1 MKGVKNMKNIK
12 TKSTVSTT
20 SATSMKAGKI
30 VEILSAAIPISET
43 WGGRESYGANFLV
56 NNNNDIKKIL
66 YCVTATREVVQY
78 FQENGY
84 DLLISHH
91 PFGQSSVPQLIYHTA
106 LDCCKGGLN
115 DMWRDFLEMKN
126 AKHFSQNLGWVGE
139 IDPISFDDL
148 VAKVE
153 AWLGYKA
160 IGKKYSDGKMITSV
174 VICTGLGGLVYD
186 EAANTGADCYI
197 TGELTSSTTHGFNA
211 ILETGHTISE
221 FIGIY
226 LIRKLLPGIQIDS
239 APMDIDYFSGEF
251 HKEYSYSKEDKVFKV
266 FDAFDTHRD
275 SSDSSDSGDYGYGD
289 YGNIEEIIKWADDLV
304 DSGEHIGPKPSTEKE
319 DEQLFWAIEIL
330 TETGK
335 I

>member
-1 MKGVKNMKNIK
+1 MKAVKNMKNM
-12 TKSTVSTT
+12 KSTDM
-20 SATSMKAGKI
+20 TSMKAGKI

-56 NNNNDIKKIL
+56 NNNKDIKKIL

-91 PFGQSSVPQLIYHTA
+91 PFGQSSVPQLIFHTA

-126 AKHFSQNLGWVGE
+126 AKHFSKNLGWVGE

-160 IGKKYSDGKMITSV
+160 IGKKYSDGKMVTSV

-251 HKEYSYSKEDKVFKV
+251 HKEYSYSKEFSPKIDKVFDT
-266 FDAFDTHRD
+266 FDALDIQGNDDNDD
-275 SSDSSDSGDYGYGD
+275 SSSDGFDDYGSV
-289 YGNIEEIIKWADDLV
+289 EEIIQWADSLV
-304 DSGEHIGPKPSTEKE
+304 DSGEHIGPKPSTEE
-319 DEQLFWAIEIL
+319 ESDQLFWAIEIL